1 MLAIIVMV
9 KDFHGEDSITE
20 ERGVVV
26 TEDL

>member
-9 KDFHGEDSITE
+9 KDFHGEASITE
-20 ERGVVV
+20 EPGVVV